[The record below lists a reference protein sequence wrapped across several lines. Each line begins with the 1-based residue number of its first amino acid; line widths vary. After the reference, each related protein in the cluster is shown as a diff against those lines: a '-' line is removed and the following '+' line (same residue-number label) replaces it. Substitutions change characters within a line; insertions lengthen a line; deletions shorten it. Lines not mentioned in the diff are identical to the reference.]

1 MSPALATIW
10 WTKSQS
16 EPAPRPH
23 PLRETGRLERELEV
37 AGGRVRGVEDRF
49 VRALPWRCLGS
60 GRTRTL
66 PAPG

>member
-37 AGGRVRGVEDRF
+37 AGGRCAAWRIGSFVLYLGGV
-49 VRALPWRCLGS
+49 
-60 GRTRTL
+60 
-66 PAPG
+66 